1 MYITKEQNTML
12 IKLCYIINNTN
23 GYKYVN
29 APNAGLANVPNGVI
43 FRAFYKEPNLADTI
57 DGGELLLYFYNT
69 SGNSVCLSTSD
80 VLDYVQIGNKW
91 ICPRTSN
98 PPVYMMWADKLSA
111 SRGKTSFLNNETLT
125 TNPSQTIQFNFSSTD
140 NGESESANNYSSSSP
155 SPCDD
160 PNYSFNYPLEIPKY
174 AIGYMRIPLRK
185 NPWPCHIN
193 SRLSK
198 PNTSNEEKQADVLN
212 KFSIYPNPAKD
223 NVHIEYA
230 GNTNKNAR
238 IQMYSINGQLIEDR
252 NIEVSEGINKYSIST
267 TSLAKGTYILKLI
280 NDQETKTEKIVIQ

>member
-1 MYITKEQNTML
+1 MTT
-12 IKLCYIINNTN
+12 CHINFL
-23 GYKYVN
+23 
-29 APNAGLANVPNGVI
+29 PL
-43 FRAFYKEPNLADTI
+43 
-57 DGGELLLYFYNT
+57 
-69 SGNSVCLSTSD
+69 
-80 VLDYVQIGNKW
+80 
-91 ICPRTSN
+91 
-98 PPVYMMWADKLSA
+98 
-111 SRGKTSFLNNETLT
+111 TSFLNNEALT

-212 KFSIYPNPAKD
+212 KFSIYPNPAND
-223 NVHIEYA
+223 ILHI
-230 GNTNKNAR
+230 NT
-238 IQMYSINGQLIEDR
+238 S
-252 NIEVSEGINKYSIST
+252 
-267 TSLAKGTYILKLI
+267 TSLVNESYAIINTLGQTVLIGKLENERSTIDVQTLQAGVYFLQI
-280 NDQETKTEKIVIQ
+280 NFNGAAVTDKFLISK